1 MTIDPLSTILGVL
14 GAYILWLLGWG
25 GKHLH
30 DAIILPRIRDLWARQ
45 STQAA
50 LQTADQVLQQFA
62 IDMRKASDP
71 RYLILY
77 VYRMLSAATL
87 SSSAFITL
95 LLVLLF
101 WYQLFT
107 PLNVIGV
114 G

>member
-50 LQTADQVLQQFA
+50 LQMADQVLQQFE
-62 IDMRKASDP
+62 IDMPKASDP
-71 RYLILY
+71 RYLVLH
-77 VYRMLSAATL
+77 VYRMLSAAVL
-87 SSSAFITL
+87 SSTAFITL
-95 LLVLLF
+95 LLVLIF
-101 WYQLFT
+101 GINYSHPST
-107 PLNVIGV
+107 
-114 G
+114 